1 MSVRIGELTLKN
13 PIMIGAGPWARDAE
27 SIKKCIATGASAV
40 ITETITLSQATAY
53 NPCFYSQGNNIFN
66 IKLFSSMQ
74 LEQWEES
81 IASISKEG
89 CAIIASIWASSPSEL
104 AYLAKKVEIIGFD
117 AIEISLSSPIGSR
130 NKSFSERPSGAFEY
144 VSREGQNRSTLRKRM
159 HFLY

>member
-40 ITETITLSQATAY
+40 ITETITLGQATAY

-89 CAIIASIWASSPSEL
+89 CAIIASIWASSP
-104 AYLAKKVEIIGFD
+104 G
-117 AIEISLSSPIGSR
+117 
-130 NKSFSERPSGAFEY
+130 SFSF
-144 VSREGQNRSTLRKRM
+144 SRISEQIVFSPVNTQS
-159 HFLY
+159 